1 MRRSVSTGCDTF
13 PMIGVLK
20 ANEKETALQ
29 QSSTVWA
36 SGSKIFKMRQLTIG
50 LDLGE
55 RFSYYCVLDEARQGA
70 AKR

>member
-1 MRRSVSTGCDTF
+1 M
-13 PMIGVLK
+13 
-20 ANEKETALQ
+20 Q
-29 QSSTVWA
+29 QSSTVRA